1 MSTAALYIRVSTDEQ
16 AQKGYSQKIQ
26 YEHLQKFCLSNNIEV
41 LTVIQEDHSA
51 KTFNRPQWSCFIR
64 QIENNKSIKPNQ
76 LLFTKWDRFSR
87 NAADAYYMI
96 EKLKKFNVQAYAIDQ
111 PLDLSIPENKIMLA
125 IYLSTSEVENDRR
138 SINVKQGIYKAKQSG
153 RCTNRPPYGYK
164 NITLPDGTKT
174 IITIEPEATFVRKIF
189 ESVVKSDQSIQ
200 SIYRAF
206 LLQGL
211 KCSRNNFWLIL
222 RNPFYC
228 GFITVPA
235 YESDK
240 LQIIKGLHEEIIS
253 EELFKRVKL
262 VLTGRQRAQYLKVQ
276 FNPILPLRRLLQ
288 CPLCGKKLTG
298 SRSKGKLKHYYY
310 YHCSKGCSYRIRAD
324 YLNGLF
330 SLEIQKMHCS
340 EKLST
345 QFKTNAEI
353 LYEKKFGKAH
363 IDQKNIFSSIDQITE
378 RLVRAKTLAV
388 ENKITSE
395 DFQLIKTDCER
406 KINLLGLEIKNSTVI
421 ISKANDIIAD
431 AMKKLQDL
439 NSVLNSCDP
448 ELMKKLIDL
457 ICEKQV
463 TFDGIE
469 FISLLNATTKNV
481 FGLNEFVEVN
491 HNRRLFIKTEIAE
504 KIV

>member
-26 YEHLQKFCLSNNIEV
+26 YEHLQKFCLSNKIEV
-41 LTVIQEDHSA
+41 LSVIQEDHSA

-64 QIENNKSIKPNQ
+64 QLENKKSIKPTQ

-96 EKLKKFNVQAYAIDQ
+96 EKLRKFNVQAYAIDQ

-138 SINVKQGIYKAKQSG
+138 SINVKQGIHKAKQSG

-174 IITIEPEATFVRKIF
+174 IITIEPEAIFVRKIF

-253 EELFKRVKL
+253 EELFNRVKL
-262 VLTGRQRAQYLKVQ
+262 VLTGRQRAQYLKVR
-276 FNPILPLRRLLQ
+276 FNPLLPLRRLLH
-288 CPLCGKKLTG
+288 CPLCGKRLTG
-298 SRSKGKLKHYYY
+298 SR
-310 YHCSKGCSYRIRAD
+310 
-324 YLNGLF
+324 
-330 SLEIQKMHCS
+330 
-340 EKLST
+340 
-345 QFKTNAEI
+345 
-353 LYEKKFGKAH
+353 
-363 IDQKNIFSSIDQITE
+363 
-378 RLVRAKTLAV
+378 
-388 ENKITSE
+388 
-395 DFQLIKTDCER
+395 
-406 KINLLGLEIKNSTVI
+406 
-421 ISKANDIIAD
+421 
-431 AMKKLQDL
+431 
-439 NSVLNSCDP
+439 
-448 ELMKKLIDL
+448 
-457 ICEKQV
+457 
-463 TFDGIE
+463 
-469 FISLLNATTKNV
+469 
-481 FGLNEFVEVN
+481 
-491 HNRRLFIKTEIAE
+491 
-504 KIV
+504 